1 MSEESRHFLPS
12 LSELMDRLAVDQIKE
27 IAFRGEAP
35 AIREEMKRIE
45 HDIDLIIREKN
56 IKLDARLIRVI
67 IALAQLNLHIW
78 NNKDTMEGHRI
89 SEPDRYMEL
98 LKLSHQ
104 LNGIRNQLKNHLL
117 VISGDKD
124 AASVRSNFN
133 TDGLDGWDISVLGND
148 SDEVGNH

>member
-1 MSEESRHFLPS
+1 MGESKRCFLPP
-12 LSELMDRLAVDQIKE
+12 LAELIDRLTVDQIKE
-27 IAFRGEAP
+27 IAFRGEKS

-45 HDIDLIIREKN
+45 HDLDTIIREKD
-56 IKLDARLIRVI
+56 IKLDARLIRVV

-78 NNKDTMEGHRI
+78 NNKDTMESNRVNA
-89 SEPDRYMEL
+89 PDRYMEL

-124 AASVRSNFN
+124 AASLRSNFN
-133 TDGLDGWDISVLGND
+133 TDGLNGWDINILGDSND
-148 SDEVGNH
+148 DTKSY

>member
-1 MSEESRHFLPS
+1 MSEENRLFLPP
-12 LSELMDRLAVDQIKE
+12 LAELIDRLAVDQIKE
-27 IAFRGEAP
+27 IAFRQEKA

-45 HDIDLIIREKN
+45 HDLDMIIQEKN

-78 NNKDTMEGHRI
+78 NNKDTMEGHLVN
-89 SEPDRYMEL
+89 EPDRYMEL

-117 VISGDKD
+117 VLSGDKD
-124 AASVRSNFN
+124 GASLRSNFN
-133 TDGLDGWDISVLGND
+133 TDGLDGWDISI
-148 SDEVGNH
+148 

>member
-1 MSEESRHFLPS
+1 MSESKRCFLPP
-12 LSELMDRLAVDQIKE
+12 LAELIDRLTVDQIKE
-27 IAFRGEAP
+27 IAFQGEKP

-45 HDIDLIIREKN
+45 HDLDTIIREKD
-56 IKLDARLIRVI
+56 IKLDARLLRVI

-78 NNKDTMEGHRI
+78 NNKETMESNRI
-89 SEPDRYMEL
+89 NAPDRYMEL

-124 AASVRSNFN
+124 AASLRSNFN
-133 TDGLDGWDISVLGND
+133 TDGLNGWDISI
-148 SDEVGNH
+148 